1 MFEVV
6 ITIDGM
12 TIFYILH
19 IKTSFTITQKNF
31 KHEKNFTISDCL
43 LIWHVAVLCPA
54 RRADQS

>member
-31 KHEKNFTISDCL
+31 KHEKNFTLNSATL
-43 LIWHVAVLCPA
+43 
-54 RRADQS
+54 